1 MNDVK
6 LAQPILTTGA
16 LGEHRFWRVPCP
28 YISEL
33 WPWLKQKSPPL
44 GSGILGPGVRVS
56 LLLGG
61 ATLSLG
67 FRWPAG

>member
-6 LAQPILTTGA
+6 LAQPILTAGA
-16 LGEHRFWRVPCP
+16 LGEHRFWRVPYP

-33 WPWLKQKSPPL
+33 WPWLKQRSPPL
-44 GSGILGPGVRVS
+44 GSGILGLGVLVS

-61 ATLSLG
+61 STLYLG